1 MHDLHIHTKLSRC
14 AGPDSEPAGYI
25 EELRRRSFTV
35 AGFADHLWDS
45 DVPGASDWYRPQN
58 VPHVLSLRRELAGVM
73 IPGTRL
79 LFGCETEY
87 IGNGVVGLTPE
98 HAALFDFVLVPAS
111 HIHMEGFVRPEGMTQ
126 SADLR
131 KLLIDRF
138 LEVCGIDFAFGI
150 PHPFVPV
157 GFDDRAE
164 ELLAGIPDHLFE
176 ECFRAAAET
185 HKSVELNLSIFRKLP
200 AAALREYERLMT
212 IARECGCRFHIGSD
226 AHGLCRFGEELFRAG
241 EEFAALCGIRIPQNP
256 LQEKEEEE
264 T

>member
-1 MHDLHIHTKLSRC
+1 MR
-14 AGPDSEPAGYI
+14 
-25 EELRRRSFTV
+25 LRKS
-35 AGFADHLWDS
+35 S
-45 DVPGASDWYRPQN
+45 SDWYRPQN
-58 VPHVLSLRRELAGVM
+58 VPHVLSLRQELAGVT

-126 SADLR
+126 SDDLR

-138 LEVCGIDFAFGI
+138 LEVCEIDFAFGI

-164 ELLAGIPDHLFE
+164 ELLAGIPDRLFE
-176 ECFRAAAET
+176 ECFHAAAEKR
-185 HKSVELNLSIFRKLP
+185 KSVELNLSCLSDLP
-200 AAALREYERLMT
+200 AGAVREYERLMT
-212 IARECGCRFHIGSD
+212 IARQCGCRFHVGSD
-226 AHGLCRFGEELFRAG
+226 AHERKGFREELFRAG
-241 EEFAALCGIRIPQNP
+241 AEFARRCGIALPDDP
-256 LQEKEEEE
+256 LAGGVN
-264 T
+264 